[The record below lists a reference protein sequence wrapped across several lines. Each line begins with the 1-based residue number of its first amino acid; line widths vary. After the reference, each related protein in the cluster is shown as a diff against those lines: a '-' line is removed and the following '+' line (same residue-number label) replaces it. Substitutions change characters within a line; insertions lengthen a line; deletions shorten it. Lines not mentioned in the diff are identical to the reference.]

1 MRTGSVRLV
10 VLLAAVALLGGCK
23 WFKSPGKDNV
33 DPPTELTDITTTL
46 SVQKLWSRNL
56 GDGAGRTGV
65 RLAPAFA
72 DGRVFASDIDGGVY
86 AIDADSGN
94 VVWQTKVERIAS
106 SSPGVGDGVVVVGTL
121 DGDVI
126 ALEADSGNERWKFEA
141 SSEVIAR
148 PLVRNGIVVVRS
160 NDGRLYGI
168 DAGDG
173 SRKWVF
179 DRGVPLLS
187 LRGNGAPVAGD
198 DALYIG
204 YDNGKVLS
212 IGLADGAV
220 RWEQTLSEVQGRTEL
235 ERINDVDGELHLDAG
250 ELYAVGFHGQ
260 VGALSLDGGRL
271 LWSRDMSAYAGVS
284 LSRDKLFVADIDGN
298 VWALDAR
305 SGTSVWKQEGL
316 AHRWL
321 STPEAVDGHVVVGD
335 LEGYVHWLD
344 AETGKFAA
352 RTKLGDKG
360 IRAAPLVV
368 GNTVYISDS
377 EGDLAA
383 YRIGGA
389 G

>member
-1 MRTGSVRLV
+1 MRAPALRIV
-10 VLLAAVALLGGCK
+10 VLAVAVVALGGCK

-33 DPPTELTDITTTL
+33 DPPTPLVDITPTVT
-46 SVQKLWSRNL
+46 VQKLWSRNL

-72 DGRVFASDIDGGVY
+72 DGRVYASDIDGGVY
-86 AIDADSGN
+86 AIDADGGN

-106 SSPGVGDGVVVVGTL
+106 SSPGVGDGLVVVGTL
-121 DGDVI
+121 DGEVI
-126 ALEADSGNERWKFEA
+126 ALDATSGSERWTATA

-148 PLVRNGIVVVRS
+148 PQIRNGIVVVRS
-160 NDGRLYGI
+160 NDGRLYGL
-168 DAGDG
+168 DAADG

-179 DRGVPLLS
+179 DRAVPLLS
-187 LRGNGAPVAGD
+187 LRGNGAPVVGD
-198 DALYIG
+198 DAVYLG
-204 YDNGKVLS
+204 YDNGKVMAL
-212 IGLADGAV
+212 GLADGTL
-220 RWEQTLSEVQGRTEL
+220 RWEQTVSEVQGRTEL
-235 ERINDVDGELHLDAG
+235 ERINDVDGEIQLGAS
-250 ELYAVGFHGQ
+250 EVYAVGFHGQ
-260 VGALSLDGGRL
+260 VGALSTDGGRL
-271 LWSRDMSAYAGVS
+271 LWSREMSAYAGVS
-284 LSRDKLFVADIDGN
+284 LSGDKLFVADVDGN

-321 STPEAVDGHVVVGD
+321 STPEAIDGHVVVGD

-344 AETGKFAA
+344 AETGNFAA
-352 RTKLGDKG
+352 RARLGDKG

-368 GNTVYISDS
+368 GNTVYVSDA

-383 YRIGGA
+383 FRLGGR